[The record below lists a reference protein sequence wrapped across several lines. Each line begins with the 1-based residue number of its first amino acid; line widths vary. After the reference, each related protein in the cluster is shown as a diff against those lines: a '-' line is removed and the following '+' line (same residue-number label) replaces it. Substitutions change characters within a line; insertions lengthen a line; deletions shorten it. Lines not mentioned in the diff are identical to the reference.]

1 MAPPAPL
8 FRGPWNDWTK
18 TDFGRAKIKLTG
30 HFDRGP
36 IYRSFEPCHVLQYRD
51 YFIFEPL
58 KESMISYIFPYG

>member
-36 IYRSFEPCHVLQYRD
+36 IYRFLSPVTYCSIE
-51 YFIFEPL
+51 I
-58 KESMISYIFPYG
+58 ISYSNR